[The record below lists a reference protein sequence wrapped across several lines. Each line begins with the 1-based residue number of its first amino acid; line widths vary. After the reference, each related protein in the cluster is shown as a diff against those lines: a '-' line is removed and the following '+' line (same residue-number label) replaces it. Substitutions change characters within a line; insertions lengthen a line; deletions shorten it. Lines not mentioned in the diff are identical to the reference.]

1 MTAKTTR
8 RTRSSP
14 PTRTGQV
21 SRAGSDLKTGSN
33 APQQSATIT
42 IAVAI
47 GAQVRNLRRK
57 LDLTGAE
64 LAEQAGLSAGM
75 LSKIENGAVS
85 ASIDSL
91 EALARALNVPL
102 TTFFASYEEQRDC
115 SFVPGGQGVT
125 DRAARHQGRPPVS
138 SCSAIRS
145 QARWWSSPTSSP

>member
-85 ASIDSL
+85 ASIESL

-102 TTFFASYEEQRDC
+102 TIVLRELRGAARLLLRARGPGRDH
-115 SFVPGGQGVT
+115 
-125 DRAARHQGRPPVS
+125 RAARHQGRPPV
-138 SCSAIRS
+138 
-145 QARWWSSPTSSP
+145 